1 MMIALEAKVKKWKF
15 GEIVEELNGLKEAG
29 S

>member
-1 MMIALEAKVKKWKF
+1 MMIALEAKVKKWKY
-15 GEIVEELNGLKEAG
+15 GEIVEELNSLKVVG